1 MKSIRMRIC
10 FEQTKNRN
18 CYESQNP
25 W

>member
-1 MKSIRMRIC
+1 MRIC
-10 FEQTKNRN
+10 FEQIKNRN